1 MLGLEGR
8 DLGFFSERCTEK
20 LPLRVD
26 FIHRVEFGEVESR
39 DQSKRDPA
47 ASQSQSA
54 GKPVPASHARDSQN
68 LRAGGHL
75 ETQLP
80 SLQPPP
86 HVLLEGLLD
95 HTL

>member
-1 MLGLEGR
+1 MKE
-8 DLGFFSERCTEK
+8 FERAVHWSLSIFHVPLKITFLK
-20 LPLRVD
+20 LLNYQS
-26 FIHRVEFGEVESR
+26 VESR

-80 SLQPPP
+80 THQPPP
-86 HVLLEGLLD
+86 QVLLEGLLD